1 MNENIVNLKQAIEL
15 SKERRCPVVSAETEY
30 YHVKDGGWADMPYF
44 TGIQLLT
51 YAQFL
56 KWANDIIEKDGCI
69 YRSIEWKD
77 WKYVE
82 RSGVTGLHIYGL
94 RLVAV
99 NTDGRKC
106 VATLKFL
113 PNDLI
118 DGINYTAKK

>member
-1 MNENIVNLKQAIEL
+1 MNDNIINLKQAIEL
-15 SKERRCPVVSAETEY
+15 SKKRRCPVVSAETEY
-30 YHVKDGGWADMPYF
+30 YNVKDSGWADMPYF

-56 KWANDIIEKDGCI
+56 KWANDIIEKDGDI
-69 YRSIEWKD
+69 YRSIKCEEWG
-77 WKYVE
+77 YVE
-82 RSGVTGLHIYGL
+82 GGCFTHLHVYGL

-118 DGINYTAKK
+118 DGINYTARK